1 MSETYE
7 HVFRSNKT
15 GKELTVLYL
24 KYILIKGHAV
34 GPLMPSLLNKVNGA
48 YP

>member
-1 MSETYE
+1 MLEMYE

-15 GKELTVLYL
+15 EKKLTVLYL
-24 KYILIKGHAV
+24 KYIQIKGHAV
-34 GPLMPSLLNKVNGA
+34 SPLMPSLLNKVNGA